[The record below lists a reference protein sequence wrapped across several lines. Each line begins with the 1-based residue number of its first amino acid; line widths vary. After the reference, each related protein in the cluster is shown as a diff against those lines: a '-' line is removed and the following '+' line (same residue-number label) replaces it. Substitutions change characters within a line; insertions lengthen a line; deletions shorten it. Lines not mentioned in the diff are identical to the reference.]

1 MCSQFF
7 KIEIQGG
14 GYDFIAPRP
23 PRENRTES
31 ASSTRARARHLSTQ
45 TTMASEN
52 LVGDSEI
59 MVGLD
64 RSKPFWWHRLTDCDP
79 ISLEPLR
86 RLRVEPFELTADGQV
101 CDA

>member
-1 MCSQFF
+1 
-7 KIEIQGG
+7 
-14 GYDFIAPRP
+14 
-23 PRENRTES
+23 
-31 ASSTRARARHLSTQ
+31 
-45 TTMASEN
+45 MASEN

-64 RSKPFWWHRLTDCDP
+64 RSKPFWWRRLTDCDP

-101 CDA
+101 CDAQKQLVCPSGASPTCP